1 MVKHMKDI
9 SMKIFKYIFLYSIF
23 CASLITCGTKTSL
36 LIKIPTRSRPH
47 QFFKTLDTYYQR
59 LSFQIPYTFLITCDI
74 DDASMKNPA
83 IIKRLQNY
91 PHLEF
96 SFSNNQSK
104 VEAYNKDIEHFE
116 FDILIAASDDMIPM
130 VDDFDL
136 IIAHTMKESFPDL
149 DGVLNCNDGAVGGGC
164 NTIPIMGSTYYN
176 RFGYIYHPAYKAL
189 VCNLELTNVSKILRK
204 EKIIDHVLIKHHHPA
219 WGLAPND
226 ALYDKNEAYH
236 GQDRETFLQ
245 RRAHCF
251 DLSPHDL
258 DHATPKLWSILI
270 CTIEERE
277 QVFNALCAKLTKQV
291 DILGL
296 GNLIEILAYKDKRG
310 EHSVGSKRNA
320 LVQESQGK
328 YISFIDDDDDIS
340 QNYIQLI
347 YEKLLRNPDCVSL
360 TGIITFNG
368 ANAKKFIHSVSYDT
382 YFETE
387 NAYYRPPN
395 HLNAIRRSIA
405 AQFMFPEKNYGEDTD
420 WAMTI
425 ARSKLL
431 HTEEVIEEPY
441 YFYLYNG

>member
-1 MVKHMKDI
+1 MKTI
-9 SMKIFKYIFLYSIF
+9 PMKCFKYIFLYGSIF
-23 CASLITCGTKTSL
+23 YNSTILCGIQTSL

-59 LSFQIPYTFLITCDI
+59 LSFKIPYTFLITCDA
-74 DDASMKNPA
+74 DDISMNNPHV
-83 IIKRLQNY
+83 IKRLQNY

-104 VEAYNKDIEHFE
+104 VEAYNKDIDRFD

-130 VDDFDL
+130 VNDFD
-136 IIAHTMKESFPDL
+136 IVIHNAMKESFPDL
-149 DGVLNCNDGAVGGGC
+149 DGILNYHDGAVGGTC
-164 NTIPIMGSTYYN
+164 NTIPIMGSIYYK

-189 VCNLELTNVSKILRK
+189 VCNVELTNVSKILRK
-204 EKIIDHVLIKHHHPA
+204 EKIIDQMLIKHHHPA

-226 ALYDKNEAYH
+226 DLYNKNEAYH
-236 GQDRETFLQ
+236 EHDRAVFMQ

-251 DLSPHDL
+251 DLSPQDL
-258 DHATPKLWSILI
+258 DHAMPKLWSILI
-270 CTIEERE
+270 CTIDERS
-277 QVFNALCAKLTKQV
+277 QSFNTLCEKLIKQ
-291 DILGL
+291 IEHLGL
-296 GNLIEILAYKDKRG
+296 ENHIEILAYKDKRG
-310 EHSVGSKRNA
+310 EHTVGSKRNA

-328 YISFIDDDDDIS
+328 YISFIDDDDDIN
-340 QNYIQLI
+340 QNYVQLI

-368 ANAKKFIHSVSYDT
+368 DNAKKFIHSICYDT
-382 YFETE
+382 YFETPE
-387 NAYYRPPN
+387 AYFRPPN
-395 HLNAIRRSIA
+395 HLNPIRRSVA

-441 YFYLYNG
+441 YFYLYNDVK